1 VYYTVLCTYGS
12 VVIDSESWSMEKN
25 AMQMIPYYIVGCL
38 CP

>member
-1 VYYTVLCTYGS
+1 
-12 VVIDSESWSMEKN
+12 MEKN